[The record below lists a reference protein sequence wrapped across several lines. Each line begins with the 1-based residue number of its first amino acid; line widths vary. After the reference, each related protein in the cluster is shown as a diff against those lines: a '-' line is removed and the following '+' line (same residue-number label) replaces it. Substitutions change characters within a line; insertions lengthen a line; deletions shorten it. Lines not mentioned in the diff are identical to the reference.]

1 MKELKTEVSGL
12 PEEQVFKCIV
22 IIRGQKVLFDFDLAE
37 LYCIEVKV
45 LKQAVRRNLVRFPKD
60 FMFEL
65 TEREWLKFRNSAIYK
80 EENSLRSQ
88 IVTLK
93 NGNRGQH
100 SKYKPFAF
108 TEQGVAM
115 LSSVINN
122 PIAVSVNIQI
132 MRVFVKM
139 RQMIANYSEL
149 LEKIETIEAA
159 QIENNNQ
166 IGHIYQILKELI
178 EPAIKNR
185 RPVGFRIPVEK

>member
-88 IVTLK
+88 FVTLK

>member
-1 MKELKTEVSGL
+1 M
-12 PEEQVFKCIV
+12 
-22 IIRGQKVLFDFDLAE
+22 
-37 LYCIEVKV
+37 
-45 LKQAVRRNLVRFPKD
+45 
-60 FMFEL
+60 
-65 TEREWLKFRNSAIYK
+65 
-80 EENSLRSQ
+80 
-88 IVTLK
+88 TLK